1 MVMLVII
8 PLIVQVSGR
17 SHFFE
22 IDSDILEAVLSLVD
36 EIEC

>member
-8 PLIVQVSGR
+8 PLIVQVSGGR

-22 IDSDILEAVLSLVD
+22 IDSDILEAVLSL
-36 EIEC
+36 CW